1 MDNKIGKWDIAKAIS
16 EKVEGMTQKKAGE
29 VIDAISEIIVDN
41 VMEDG
46 ADVNIPK
53 LGTFKKKVLAAH
65 KGFNPL
71 TKQPI
76 DVPETHNLAFKPT
89 ANIKRTVEAK
99 AAKKAKK

>member
-1 MDNKIGKWDIAKAIS
+1 MEKKIGKWDIAKSLA
-16 EKVEGMTQKKAGE
+16 EKVDGMTQKKAGE
-29 VIDAISEIIVDN
+29 VIDAVAEIIVDG

-71 TKQPI
+71 TKTPI
-76 DVPETHNLAFKPT
+76 QVPETHNIAFKPNAT
-89 ANIKRTVEAK
+89 IKRVVEE
-99 AAKKAKK
+99 KKTKGKK